1 MGLYPPFSPFLF
13 QINLF
18 GLPIA
23 VRWYGAIIMSG
34 AMFAA
39 WLASRRAVARGI
51 DPDHIW
57 NQLILGLIM
66 GIGGARIYY
75 VAFEWHRF
83 AGDPISALNLTTGGL
98 AVHGSLIGAILSALI
113 YTRYAKLRFWEWV
126 DMIAPGFL
134 IAQGIGRWGNFF
146 NQEAYGRPTT
156 LPFGVRID
164 EDRRLPPYG
173 DMQTYPADTLF
184 HATFLYESLWNVTGG
199 SLLLWADRRFGQGAP
214 AERRWLRPGD
224 VLFLYGIIY
233 STGRYWIEGLRTD
246 SLCLNGVGG
255 ECAGSIRVAQLI
267 SLVLIAACAAAM
279 VVNHRRP
286 LSPEPTTDELRQDG
300 GQTLPG

>member
-57 NQLILGLIM
+57 NQLMLGLLL
-66 GIGGARIYY
+66 GIAGARIYY

-98 AVHGSLIGAILSALI
+98 AVHGSLIGAILSAVI

-164 EDRRLPPYG
+164 ADHRLPPYG
-173 DMQTYPADTLF
+173 DMQAYPADTLF

-199 SLLLWADRRFGQGAP
+199 ALLLWADRRFGQGATV
-214 AERRWLRPGD
+214 ERRWLRPGD

-233 STGRYWIEGLRTD
+233 SAGRYWIEGLRTD

-255 ECAGSIRVAQLI
+255 DCAGSIRVAQLI
-267 SLVLIAACAAAM
+267 SLVLIAACAVAM
-279 VVNHRRP
+279 IVNHRRP
-286 LSPEPTTDELRQDG
+286 LLVDAPLHDGDEALSA
-300 GQTLPG
+300 

>member
-98 AVHGSLIGAILSALI
+98 AVHGSLIGAILSAVIFNAVIIVLLI
-113 YTRYAKLRFWEWV
+113 PLALRGVAYKPAGAARVLRDNLVIYGGGGLLVPFVGIKLI
-126 DMIAPGFL
+126 DMAL
-134 IAQGIGRWGNFF
+134 VA
-146 NQEAYGRPTT
+146 
-156 LPFGVRID
+156 L
-164 EDRRLPPYG
+164 RL
-173 DMQTYPADTLF
+173 A
-184 HATFLYESLWNVTGG
+184 
-199 SLLLWADRRFGQGAP
+199 
-214 AERRWLRPGD
+214 
-224 VLFLYGIIY
+224 
-233 STGRYWIEGLRTD
+233 
-246 SLCLNGVGG
+246 
-255 ECAGSIRVAQLI
+255 
-267 SLVLIAACAAAM
+267 
-279 VVNHRRP
+279 
-286 LSPEPTTDELRQDG
+286 
-300 GQTLPG
+300 